1 MRRVR
6 EYRVTAALSLLMG
19 CGLSYTSTAVL
30 AQDETARSTGV
41 LTALE
46 EVTVTAQR
54 RAEVE
59 QSVPMAITALSHE
72 MLERQ
77 QIRSV
82 AQLGELVPNFYIA
95 PNTGTSSAAKI
106 FMRGIGEAESFFTAD
121 PPVGMY
127 IDDVYIARQTGAI
140 FDLFDIERLEVLR
153 GPQGTLYGRNSSAGA
168 VKLVSKKPVLGEH
181 QGQVELAFGRFDNMS
196 LRASGNLPI
205 GERAALQAAVL
216 VRKRDGFTKNLVTG
230 KYVNDQDVK
239 GARLS
244 LLLEPTDKFRTLLV
258 ADYLRER
265 STPSYP
271 APLVLDT
278 VVGDPIPGPVPKT
291 GSFFVTNSDI
301 QDPKNDLDHW
311 GVAATL
317 EFDANDD
324 LMFKAIASHRA
335 LDNLLYMDA
344 DGDVYLPPPSRAAM
358 YHVYQDQ
365 EQNQSSLE
373 LQALGKAVDSRLTYV
388 AGLFAF
394 REHNEQDSISV
405 IGLPALYGQSVA
417 SAGRIDLTNIARES
431 MTTDSYAAYLTGT
444 FEITNRLSFTTGLRY
459 TRETKDFSNH
469 VILPSG
475 NVQVVCLNQVVTPAV
490 QVRAA
495 PCTAADLAL
504 GYSNFTN
511 ESGFDKTWTSWTPRF
526 VVDYKLT
533 DSAMAYLSAA
543 KGFKGGT
550 TNGRDV
556 AALRNLYRLIGDMET
571 NWSYEA
577 GLKADWLNRRLRT
590 NAAIFRNNYRGLQ
603 ASLTTPDGGY
613 GRINS
618 GDVRV
623 DGFELEVAAVPVSGL
638 ELTASLG
645 LLDAE
650 YTAWRAALSSCAVYG
665 ITTKQQYLDMPLK
678 VMPKWQY
685 RVGANYSY
693 EMGDRGVFSVG
704 VDFNDR
710 DRYFNNVCAT
720 PGISTSN
727 FEFLNAQMRWES
739 PSGQTLVTFS
749 GTNLTDSEV
758 ISGAFDF
765 GRSLG
770 FASTWMY
777 PPRMWTLSVRYKL

>member
-1 MRRVR
+1 MKRVR
-6 EYRVTAALSLLMG
+6 EYGVTTAVSLLMG
-19 CGLSYTSTAVL
+19 CGMSYTSTAVL
-30 AQDETARSTGV
+30 AQEEVTRPTGV

-59 QSVPMAITALSHE
+59 QSVPMAITALSNE

-77 QIRSV
+77 QVRSV

-168 VKLVSKKPVLGEH
+168 VKLVSKKPVLGDY
-181 QGQVELAFGRFDNMS
+181 QGQVELAYGRFDSMS
-196 LRASGNLPI
+196 LRASGNLPL
-205 GERAALQAAVL
+205 GEKAALQGAVL
-216 VRKRDGFTKNLVTG
+216 VRERDGFTKNLVTD

-244 LLLEPTDKFRTLLV
+244 LLIEPTDRFRTFLV

-271 APLVLDT
+271 APLILDT

-291 GSFFVTNSDI
+291 GNFFVTNSDI

-311 GVAATL
+311 GAAATL
-317 EFDANDD
+317 EFDVNND
-324 LMFKAIASHRA
+324 LSLKAIASHRV
-335 LDNLLYMDA
+335 LENLLYMDT
-344 DGDVYLPPPSRAAM
+344 DGDVYLPAPSRVSM

-373 LQALGKAVDSRLTYV
+373 LQALGNGMDSRLTYV
-388 AGLFAF
+388 AGVYAF
-394 REHNEQDSISV
+394 REHNDQDSISV
-405 IGLPALYGQSVA
+405 IGVPALYGIPVA
-417 SAGRIDLTNIARES
+417 SAGRIDLTNTARES

-444 FEITNRLSFTTGLRY
+444 FEITDRFSFTTGLRY

-475 NVQVVCLNQVVTPAV
+475 LVQVVCLNQTVTPAV
-490 QVRAA
+490 QIRAA
-495 PCTAADLAL
+495 PCTAANLAA
-504 GYSNFTN
+504 GFTNFTN
-511 ESGFDKTWTSWTPRF
+511 ESSFDKTWTSWTPRF
-526 VVDYKLT
+526 VLDYKLT
-533 DSAMAYLSAA
+533 DSVMAYLSAA

-556 AALRNLYRLIGDMET
+556 NALRNLNRLIGDMET

-590 NAAIFRNNYRGLQ
+590 NAAVFQNDYRGLQ

-623 DGFELEVAAVPVSGL
+623 NGLELEIAAVPMTGL
-638 ELTASLG
+638 ELNASLG

-665 ITTKQQYLDMPLK
+665 TTTTHQYLDMPLK

-685 RVGANYSY
+685 RVGANYSH
-693 EMGDRGVFSVG
+693 EMGDRGVLSVG
-704 VDFNDR
+704 VDFNKR
-710 DRYFNNVCAT
+710 DDYFNNVCAT
-720 PGISTSN
+720 PGIATSN

-739 PSGQTLVTFS
+739 PSGQTLVTLS

-758 ISGAFDF
+758 VSGAFDF